1 MVSPVKRPRDRP
13 HTDGISARISVTPS
27 WPMSILHRPLYIGLE
42 ISSLLS
48 LIHNSH
54 FSLGRCLRPCKARCH
69 PARKTQ
75 NQEVAPFQRV
85 SRTRLRT
92 LRPRLPGF
100 AVSSPF
106 RHPSPPPGQ
115 RSAVPCSRTL
125 AWADGSRPASAGSPN
140 RAQPSNPKRRNWW
153 QSPLCGAFQRGKR
166 LSGNNQSNRR
176 LAQLFRDRA

>member
-106 RHPSPPPGQ
+106 RHPVAAARAAIRRTLLPNSRLAGWLPASISRQPKPGTAIQ
-115 RSAVPCSRTL
+115 SQKAELVAVPALRRVP
-125 AWADGSRPASAGSPN
+125 AW
-140 RAQPSNPKRRNWW
+140 
-153 QSPLCGAFQRGKR
+153 
-166 LSGNNQSNRR
+166 
-176 LAQLFRDRA
+176 